1 MNNALEKY
9 ESKIERI
16 TESGCWIWMGA
27 VKTHKHP
34 YGWISY
40 KGKKYNAHR
49 LFYMLYNNIELTNP
63 KILVCHTCDVP
74 QCVNPYHLFAG
85 TQKQNINDM
94 WQKNRQA
101 QRLIKPK
108 FRSILN
114 PLQVFEIRKKCL
126 TGIADRDLSKIYG
139 VKKSTISDIR
149 LNRRWKNL
157 IEENQN

>member
-1 MNNALEKY
+1 
-9 ESKIERI
+9 
-16 TESGCWIWMGA
+16 MGA